1 LFKTYKL
8 KLIIYTI
15 NIENLKN
22 LDTIIFLV
30 GIVVTFTFILF
41 KIFSKEET
49 AEENELDYYSRH
61 NFPINEKKD
70 VPRKNS

>member
-1 LFKTYKL
+1 M
-8 KLIIYTI
+8 KLIIDTI

-30 GIVVTFTFILF
+30 GIIITFTFILF

-49 AEENELDYYSRH
+49 TEENELDYYSRH

>member
-1 LFKTYKL
+1 M
-8 KLIIYTI
+8 KLIIDTI

-30 GIVVTFTFILF
+30 GIAITFTFILF
-41 KIFSKEET
+41 KIFGKEET
-49 AEENELDYYSRH
+49 TEENELDYYSRH

>member
-1 LFKTYKL
+1 M
-8 KLIIYTI
+8 KLIIDTI

-22 LDTIIFLV
+22 LDTIIFIV
-30 GIVVTFTFILF
+30 GITITFTFILF

-49 AEENELDYYSRH
+49 TEENELDYYSRH

>member
-1 LFKTYKL
+1 M
-8 KLIIYTI
+8 KLIIDTI
-15 NIENLKN
+15 NIDNLKN
-22 LDTIIFLV
+22 LDTIIFIV
-30 GIVVTFTFILF
+30 GITITFTFILF

-70 VPRKNS
+70 VPRNNS

>member
-1 LFKTYKL
+1 M
-8 KLIIYTI
+8 KLIIDTI
-15 NIENLKN
+15 YVENLKN

-30 GIVVTFTFILF
+30 GIVITFTFILF

-49 AEENELDYYSRH
+49 SEENELDYYSRH

>member
-1 LFKTYKL
+1 M
-8 KLIIYTI
+8 KLIIDTI

-30 GIVVTFTFILF
+30 GIIITFTFILF

-49 AEENELDYYSRH
+49 SEENELDYYSRH

>member
-1 LFKTYKL
+1 V
-8 KLIIYTI
+8 KLIIDTI

-22 LDTIIFLV
+22 LDTIIFSV
-30 GIVVTFTFILF
+30 GIIITFTFILF

>member
-1 LFKTYKL
+1 M
-8 KLIIYTI
+8 KLIIDTI

-30 GIVVTFTFILF
+30 GIIITFTFILF
-41 KIFSKEET
+41 KIFSREET

>member
-1 LFKTYKL
+1 M
-8 KLIIYTI
+8 KLIIDTI
-15 NIENLKN
+15 NIEHLKN
-22 LDTIIFLV
+22 LDTIIFIV
-30 GIVVTFTFILF
+30 GITITFTFILF

-70 VPRKNS
+70 VPRNNS

>member
-1 LFKTYKL
+1 MR
-8 KLIIYTI
+8 LIIDTI
-15 NIENLKN
+15 NIEN

-30 GIVVTFTFILF
+30 GIIITFTFILF
-41 KIFSKEET
+41 KIFSKEEIE
-49 AEENELDYYSRH
+49 EENELDYYSRH

>member
-1 LFKTYKL
+1 M
-8 KLIIYTI
+8 KLIIDTI

-22 LDTIIFLV
+22 LDTIIFIV
-30 GIVVTFTFILF
+30 GITITFTFILF

-70 VPRKNS
+70 VPRNNS

>member
-1 LFKTYKL
+1 M
-8 KLIIYTI
+8 KLIIDTI
-15 NIENLKN
+15 NIEN

>member
-1 LFKTYKL
+1 M
-8 KLIIYTI
+8 KLIIDTI

>member
-1 LFKTYKL
+1 M
-8 KLIIYTI
+8 KLIIDTI
-15 NIENLKN
+15 NIDNLKN
-22 LDTIIFLV
+22 LDIIIFIV
-30 GIVVTFTFILF
+30 GITITFTFILF

>member
-1 LFKTYKL
+1 M
-8 KLIIYTI
+8 KLIIDTI
-15 NIENLKN
+15 NIENFKN

-30 GIVVTFTFILF
+30 GIIITFTFILF

-49 AEENELDYYSRH
+49 TEENELDYYSRH

>member
-1 LFKTYKL
+1 M
-8 KLIIYTI
+8 KLIIDTI

-22 LDTIIFLV
+22 LDTIIFIV
-30 GIVVTFTFILF
+30 GITITFTFILF

>member
-1 LFKTYKL
+1 M
-8 KLIIYTI
+8 KLIIDTI

-22 LDTIIFLV
+22 LDTIIFSV
-30 GIVVTFTFILF
+30 GIIITFTFILF

-49 AEENELDYYSRH
+49 TEENELDYYSRH

>member
-1 LFKTYKL
+1 M
-8 KLIIYTI
+8 KLIIDTI

-22 LDTIIFLV
+22 LDTIIFIV
-30 GIVVTFTFILF
+30 GITITFTFILF

-49 AEENELDYYSRH
+49 SEENELDYYSRH

>member
-1 LFKTYKL
+1 M
-8 KLIIYTI
+8 KLIIDTI
-15 NIENLKN
+15 NIGNLKN

-30 GIVVTFTFILF
+30 GIIITFTFILF